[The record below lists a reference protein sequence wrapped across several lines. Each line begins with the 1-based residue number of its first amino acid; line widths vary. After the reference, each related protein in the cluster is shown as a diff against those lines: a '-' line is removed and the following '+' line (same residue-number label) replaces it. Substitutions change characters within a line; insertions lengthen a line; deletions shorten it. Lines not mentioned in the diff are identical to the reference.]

1 MNLEQR
7 HIDALDKAET
17 LIFHCDFC
25 PYLELKEM
33 LPISTDDDKKR
44 FQLLFS
50 EFYDMGTRKG
60 LSKEFIHHF
69 FEILFTGEVFAN
81 GEPDFSRILIELNGF
96 PGKRGSSMQFSF
108 VSKLVAMHRESSPIY
123 DSRVLEFFN
132 EVPPSA
138 SVDRQKRIAWFV
150 SFLKCVSDS
159 YADWAHDE
167 RVIPIINKLKA
178 RDKGLA
184 QCHVNRILDLLVWK
198 AINQK
203 LLVNL

>member
-1 MNLEQR
+1 MDLEQR

-33 LPISTDDDKKR
+33 LPVSTDQDKKR

-50 EFYDMGTRKG
+50 NFYDMGTRKG
-60 LSKEFIHHF
+60 ISKEFIHRF
-69 FEILFTGEVFAN
+69 FEILFTGEVFSN
-81 GEPDFSRILIELNGF
+81 GEPDFARILIELYGF
-96 PGKRGSSMQFSF
+96 PGKRGPSMQFSF

-132 EVPPSA
+132 EAPPNT
-138 SVDRQKRIAWFV
+138 SVDQQKRITWFV
-150 SFLKCVSDS
+150 SFLKRVSDS
-159 YADWAHDE
+159 YADWAQDE
-167 RVIPIINKLKA
+167 RVMPIISLKA
-178 RDKGLA
+178 RDKRLA